1 LPVAYFLIEKSELVS
16 FGVLEIN
23 GEQYRHYVVIDKR
36 SKSIS
41 RNLKHQFGYT
51 PVSLRF
57 TNTLIFT
64 AR

>member
-1 LPVAYFLIEKSELVS
+1 MYFCTMKAELTS

-23 GEQYRHYVVIDKR
+23 GEQYRPYVVIDKR